1 MATSTEYL
9 IDIDRETGELIQGW
23 PRIRQSI
30 IVILTTRLK
39 TRLMRLWFGSEF
51 AGMQDKPGNTQTF
64 VDGIIAAA
72 SAIDQFEP
80 EFKVTSIVINNLDAT
95 GHVEITV
102 EGVDLVDSARRKL
115 TTTL

>member
-9 IDIDRETGELIQGW
+9 IDIDRETGDLIQGW

-51 AGMQDKPGNTQTF
+51 SDMQDKPGNHQTF
-64 VDGIIAAA
+64 VDGIIAAI
-72 SAIDQFEP
+72 SAINQFEP
-80 EFKVTSIVINNLDAT
+80 EFKVTSVAINRLDAS
-95 GHVEITV
+95 GRVEITV
-102 EGVDLVDSARRKL
+102 EGVDLVDQTRRQL
-115 TTTL
+115 RTTL